1 MPTVLNQPSAL
12 NLHHITLHVRTIFS
26 VLCFCFCRVF
36 PENLNF
42 IFVICFPS
50 QANDVYRIEIKKV
63 TYVIYGS
70 HLWVNKYSELYWWFF
85 SARLDYRTK
94 MIDRCGSRYY
104 TLIYCQVR
112 QRLHF
117 IVNNMPFKVR
127 SYMESE
133 VTGHQ
138 WEAWMEQ
145 VWKKQWT

>member
-12 NLHHITLHVRTIFS
+12 NLHHITLHVRTIFC
-26 VLCFCFCRVF
+26 VLCFCRVF

-50 QANDVYRIEIKKV
+50 KANDVYRIEIKKV
-63 TYVIYGS
+63 TYVIYESTRTLKSIDGS
-70 HLWVNKYSELYWWFF
+70 LVQGWIIE
-85 SARLDYRTK
+85 RTK

-104 TLIYCQVR
+104 TLIYCPVK

-133 VTGHQ
+133 IIGHQ
-138 WEAWMEQ
+138 
-145 VWKKQWT
+145 